1 MYLNCHSYYSLRYG
15 AMSEVELL
23 EYAQRMQ
30 VQSIALTDIN
40 NTSACL
46 NFIRKAKTYD
56 IKPLVGID
64 IRNDMQSCFVVI
76 AKNNNGFREM
86 NDYLSAHLTQK
97 KRFELRAPS
106 FENCFVIYPFEQALY
121 HLSLI
126 HI

>member
-15 AMSEVELL
+15 AMSEVDLL

-64 IRNDMQSCFVVI
+64 IRNDI
-76 AKNNNGFREM
+76 
-86 NDYLSAHLTQK
+86 
-97 KRFELRAPS
+97 
-106 FENCFVIYPFEQALY
+106 
-121 HLSLI
+121 
-126 HI
+126 